1 MKKFMLAV
9 AVTMGLLTLAA
20 NAEATVLRVVV
31 VETNDAPAYMST
43 IAKIRAAVTRLGS
56 KSTIRVWRARY
67 AGPDA
72 GTIVVSIE
80 SADMA
85 TFAADEMKFQ
95 QDAEYQSLIKSLDP
109 IRKIVSDSL
118 YEEMK

>member
-1 MKKFMLAV
+1 MKKFMLAL

-31 VETNDAPAYMST
+31 VETNDPAAYMST

-72 GTIVVSIE
+72 GTIVVSVE

-95 QDAEYQSLIKSLDP
+95 QDAEYQSLLKSLNP